1 MTKDEIYARIEALA
15 DEMDANDEEN
25 RMMQR
30 EIDILYEQM
39 SQMEEI

>member
-1 MTKDEIYARIEALA
+1 MTKEEIEARISLLS
-15 DEMDANDEEN
+15 DEMDANEEEN

-39 SQMEEI
+39 SQMEDV